1 MGGFISNLSVDCVI
15 FGFHNQTL
23 NVLLTNRELKDPET
37 GKVLLSDYTVQGHH
51 VMEGENVSD
60 AAKRVLKD
68 KTGLDNIFLKQFYTF
83 GDANRV
89 ANPKDKLWRT
99 YKYPGVNDHVISVG
113 YYSLVDSSK
122 VMPDEDHPETRW
134 FPVKKLPELAYDHK
148 KIIEMALS
156 YLQDEIRRKPII
168 YELLPDKFTLSQLQS
183 LYETIMNVKLDK
195 RNFRKKVA
203 QMKYVIELDE
213 KQIVAGNKPAQLYL
227 FSKEVYNK
235 TKKEKLVFL
244 I

>member
-68 KTGLDNIFLKQFYTF
+68 KTGLNNIFLKQFYTF
-83 GDANRV
+83 GDVNRV
-89 ANPKDKLWRT
+89 TNPRDILWRS
-99 YKYPGVNDHVISVG
+99 YKYPEVNDHVISVG
-113 YYSLVDSSK
+113 YYSLVDSSR

-148 KIIEMALS
+148 KIIEMALT

-213 KQIVAGNKPAQLYL
+213 KQIVSGNKPAQLYL